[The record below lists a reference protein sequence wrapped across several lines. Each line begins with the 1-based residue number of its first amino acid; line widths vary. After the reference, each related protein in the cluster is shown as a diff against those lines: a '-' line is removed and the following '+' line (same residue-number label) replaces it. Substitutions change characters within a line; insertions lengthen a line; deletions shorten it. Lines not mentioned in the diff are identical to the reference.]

1 MIVFKENKEFT
12 ITLNEKE
19 AFVLSNYLGA
29 TSFDTTKETL
39 VNEYGTD
46 KLAKITDKLLLNIF
60 FELDDLLKETEETI
74 E

>member
-29 TSFDTTKETL
+29 TSFDTIKEAL
-39 VNEYGTD
+39 VDEYGTD
-46 KLAKITDKLLLNIF
+46 KLAKTTDKLLLNLF

>member
-39 VNEYGTD
+39 VDEYGTD
-46 KLAKITDKLLLNIF
+46 KLAKTTDKLLLNLF
-60 FELDDLLKETEETI
+60 FKLDYLLKEPEENI

>member
-1 MIVFKENKEFT
+1 MKVFKENKELT

-19 AFVLSNYLGA
+19 AFILSNYLGA
-29 TSFDTTKETL
+29 TSFETTKEIL
-39 VNEYGTD
+39 VDEYGTD
-46 KLAKITDKLLLNIF
+46 KLAKTTDKLLLNIF